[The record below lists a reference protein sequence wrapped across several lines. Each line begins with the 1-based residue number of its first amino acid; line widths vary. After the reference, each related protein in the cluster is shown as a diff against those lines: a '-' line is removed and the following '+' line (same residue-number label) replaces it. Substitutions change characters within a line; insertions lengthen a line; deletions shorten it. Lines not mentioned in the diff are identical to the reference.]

1 MGVKLIKLST
11 LYFLLGAALGYG
23 MSISHDYALA
33 PVHVHIN
40 LLGWTA
46 LTLAGIV
53 YYLFPSAESSRL
65 GKWHFW
71 LHNIGLPIMMGSLA
85 LMIVTQNEALGTG
98 TAIGAS
104 LVMISVVLFTIN
116 VWKNVK
122 PKS

>member
-1 MGVKLIKLST
+1 MGIKLIKIST
-11 LYFLLGAALGYG
+11 IYFLIGVALGYG
-23 MSISHDYALA
+23 MSISHIYALS

-53 YYLFPSAESSRL
+53 YYLFPNAEKSRL

-71 LHNIGLPIMMGSLA
+71 LHNLGLPIMMGSLA
-85 LMIVTQNEALGTG
+85 VMIVTKNEALGAG
-98 TAIGAS
+98 TAVGAS
-104 LVMISVVLFTIN
+104 LVMISVILFTIN

>member
-1 MGVKLIKLST
+1 
-11 LYFLLGAALGYG
+11 

-53 YYLFPSAESSRL
+53 YHLFPSAESSRL

-85 LMIVTQNEALGTG
+85 LMLVTNNEALGAG
-98 TAIGAS
+98 TAVGAS

-116 VWKNVK
+116 IWKNVHS
-122 PKS
+122 KS